1 MNKFSLLFIL
11 SFFLA
16 ATSCKK
22 WEDQLDVTHPQV
34 NLTLMEQIT
43 KDPNLSKF
51 KEMLNR
57 TGLDQDL
64 ASSKNYTVF
73 APSNTA
79 LASIDPA
86 ITGDM
91 NKLIKF
97 VGNHI
102 ATQTYFTREAGA
114 SYIRIKLLNG
124 KYSNLTAT
132 TISDVRIAAADKFMK
147 NGVLHVVET
156 ALPAL
161 DNVWETLTNN
171 ASLPAKQRAYLQTLY
186 RNVYDVTNAVQIGVN
201 PTTGAPIYQAGTD
214 SVRSNLYWRNVYDLR
229 DESKE
234 FTFFVMQDTAW
245 DAETTKLNPY
255 FVTTSA
261 DSTKELVS
269 WEIVK
274 DLAYPGTLTAAT
286 LPDSLVSRFSVKIP
300 ARLAVTRT
308 IKTSNGL
315 VHVMSKVDVPIRNRL
330 KSFLIQ
336 GEEYRFQSTDKRS
349 VTYFRDRFNGITGA
363 DFKDV
368 LVFNHGVALFNLNY
382 RITAVNSVKYR
393 AYWVAV
399 NDFQTATYNQLLG
412 IGTPTSTL
420 LPYTPVT
427 ANNYNEVLLGEFTIT
442 KYNPFLDIYLTAAN
456 STAAAVNPIVCDY
469 IKLVPVTP

>member
-11 SFFLA
+11 SLFLA
-16 ATSCKK
+16 ATGCKK

-73 APSNTA
+73 APTNTA

-86 ITGDM
+86 ITGDL
-91 NKLIKF
+91 NKLMKF

-114 SYIRIKLLNG
+114 SSIRIKLLNG

-132 TISDVRIAAADKFMK
+132 SINDVRIAAADKFMK

-161 DNVWETLTNN
+161 DNVWETITND

-201 PTTGAPIYQAGTD
+201 PTTGAPIYQAGSD

-234 FTFFVMQDTAW
+234 FTFFVMQDSAW
-245 DAETTKLNPY
+245 DSETTKLNPY
-255 FVTTSA
+255 FVTTTA

-274 DLAYPGTLTAAT
+274 DLAYPGALTSAT
-286 LPDSLVSRFSVKIP
+286 LPDSLVSKFSVKIP

-315 VHVMSKVDVPIRNRL
+315 VHVMSKVDVPLRNRL

-349 VTYFRDRFNGITGA
+349 VTYFRDRYNGLKGT

-368 LVFNHGVALFNLNY
+368 LVFNHGVALFNMNY
-382 RITAVNSVKYR
+382 RIAAVNSVKYR

-399 NDFQTATYNQLLG
+399 NDFQTATFNQLLG

-427 ANNYNEVLLGEFTIT
+427 ANNYNEVLLGEFNIT

-456 STAAAVNPIVCDY
+456 STAVAVNPIVCDY